1 MIAYRLVATIAA
13 AATRWTT
20 NITDLSL
27 AMVGGRAILTVAT
40 QPGGGL
46 SSFELTDPGSPLQ
59 SVDHLAYPAG
69 TAYLATP
76 RLSVLELGGTT
87 GLYKLGLAGL
97 QEMGSQLDKNGGLGG
112 YKKYLEPGALGDNL
126 TELGQIRIGKGD
138 FIFAAN
144 RGQAAVTVHQ
154 VTDKG
159 GLRKVSTAQVD
170 DGALPAGVTLPAGA
184 SLDRIIAVELG
195 DSRVLVS
202 ISGLGNF
209 VATHLL
215 DQNGKITG
223 GTVYS
228 GALGTG
234 FQTPSAIE
242 AVQFGGATYLVM
254 AAQASSSLTV
264 FQLGGDGSITPR
276 DHILDELTTR
286 FQSVTALA
294 AVVVSDRAFVFA
306 GGRDDGIS
314 VFTIQPDGRLL
325 HLTTIADTDDMTLAR
340 ISAIEA
346 VVMDGKIALFV
357 ASATEAGITQL
368 VFDPGPIGFT
378 GKAAPGS
385 PTGTAGGDMMLA
397 GPGTIWMG
405 GGAGDD
411 ILIAAGESVALL
423 GGPGADIF
431 VPSNLKGRVAIRD
444 FEVGI
449 DRLDLSQ
456 LGMVRSPEQLRFVPQ
471 SYGVKIFFGEA
482 VIDVFSK
489 DGRTLGPEDF
499 GDDLFAITHYNPPP
513 LPPDKV
519 EAPPKTETGQHL
531 FADDSGQKLAGGA
544 AGDHIMG
551 GAGDDTLLGHGG
563 DDTIFGGG
571 GNDVL
576 YGHEGDDY
584 LDGGAGDDE
593 LHGGPGDDTLYG
605 RNGSDTLYGNGGNDY
620 LHGGNGPDF
629 LYGGAGRDTLL
640 GGAGH
645 DYLDGGAGHDEL
657 YGGPGRDT
665 LHGGAG
671 HDLLDG
677 GAGHDEL
684 YGGPGRDTLI
694 GGMGQD
700 TMTGGAGADVFV
712 WNALAE
718 SRPALPDLI
727 TDFQP
732 GIDRMDL
739 TALSLSYIGTN
750 SFSRAGQLRWEHV
763 GQQTH
768 IMIDNNGDGRADMLV
783 HLIGRL
789 QLTED
794 DFLL

>member
-59 SVDHLAYPAG
+59 AVDHLAYPAG
-69 TAYLATP
+69 TTYLATP

-112 YKKYLEPGALGDNL
+112 YQKYLEAGALGDNL

-144 RGQAAVTVHQ
+144 RGQTGVTVHQ

-170 DGALPAGVTLPAGA
+170 DGALPPGVTLPAGA
-184 SLDRIIAVELG
+184 SLDRIIAVEVEG
-195 DSRVLVS
+195 SRILVS

-215 DQNGKITG
+215 DQNGKISLG
-223 GTVYS
+223 EVYS

-276 DHILDELTTR
+276 DHIIDELTTR

-294 AVVVSDRAFVFA
+294 TVVLSDRAFVFA

-325 HLTTIADTDDMTLAR
+325 HLATIADTDDMTLAR

-357 ASATEAGITQL
+357 ASTTEAGITQL
-368 VFDPGPIGFT
+368 LFDPGPIGFT

-405 GGAGDD
+405 GGPGDD

-471 SYGVKIFFGEA
+471 NYGVKIFFGEA

-489 DGRTLGPEDF
+489 DGRTLGREDF

-513 LPPDKV
+513 RAPDKQ
-519 EAPPKTETGQHL
+519 PPKSDAGQYL
-531 FADDSGQKLAGGA
+531 FADDSGQKLEGGAGG
-544 AGDHIMG
+544 DQITG

-563 DDTIFGGG
+563 DDTIFGGA
-571 GNDVL
+571 GNDIL
-576 YGHEGDDY
+576 HGHEGDDH
-584 LDGGAGDDE
+584 LDGGAGDDKLYGGGGDDLLDGGAGRDE
-593 LHGGPGDDTLYG
+593 LHGGPGNDTLYG
-605 RNGSDTLYGNGGNDY
+605 RKGSDTLYGNGGHDE
-620 LHGGNGPDF
+620 LHGGAGNDF
-629 LYGGAGRDTLL
+629 LYGGFGRDTLF
-640 GGAGH
+640 GDGGH
-645 DYLDGGAGHDEL
+645 DYLDGGPGDDYLH
-657 YGGPGRDT
+657 GGLGRDT
-665 LHGGAG
+665 LF
-671 HDLLDG
+671 
-677 GAGHDEL
+677 
-684 YGGPGRDTLI
+684 

-712 WNALAE
+712 WNAPAE

-739 TALSLSYIGTN
+739 TALSLSYIGAN
-750 SFSRAGQLRWEHV
+750 SFSRAGQIRWEHV

-768 IMIDNNGDGRADMLV
+768 IMIDRDGDGQVDMLI
-783 HLIGRL
+783 HLTGRL
-789 QLTED
+789 QLSED